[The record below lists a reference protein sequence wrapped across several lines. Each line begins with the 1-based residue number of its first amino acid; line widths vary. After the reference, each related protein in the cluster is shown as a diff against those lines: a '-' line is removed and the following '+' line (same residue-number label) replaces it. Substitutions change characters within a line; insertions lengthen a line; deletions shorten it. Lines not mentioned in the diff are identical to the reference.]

1 MNAKG
6 LLKKLSFIL
15 VFVIALVSYGCAK
28 TETDDIFRFE
38 ITEAEMEV
46 GEKIN
51 IGVIAGNVSEKAEVR
66 YYAEILK
73 TISKA
78 QTTQNDFANTYDPNI
93 EVVFNDLETLV
104 KFKWFTQFAKDEI
117 SAACKANKL
126 TGSKVN
132 NILEFL
138 QELIEFNVK
147 AIKDDKYDDAKECF
161 AQFIHRLINA
171 NNASATAGIEK
182 YNDYTVDYSKNAEKL
197 AAFVELYKQN
207 AEVEDKEQ
215 LSLQTF
221 ADSVVAAFNAVEFES
236 REEWVKTNSYVSVK
250 GAKEDANGVYQT
262 VNKEIDITAKK
273 EGRVRFNAEVVG
285 KEEYSDMI
293 YITIVSVKVA
303 SVNIKTDGLTKDKN
317 GNYQLPYG
325 SSGQF
330 EIEVLPNDAVYS
342 VNWLSSDTSIVN
354 IVSNGKYKA
363 VASGNDND
371 ASVVITAVVT
381 TKDGNVIEAKLNL
394 VMVKPAA

>member
-15 VFVIALVSYGCAK
+15 VFVTALVSYGCAK
-28 TETDDIFRFE
+28 TETDEIFRFE

-46 GEKIN
+46 GEEIN
-51 IGVIAGNVSEKAEVR
+51 IGVIAGNVSEKEEVR

-78 QTTQNDFANTYDPNI
+78 QTTQDDFANTYDPNI

-117 SAACKANKL
+117 SAACKANNL

-138 QELIEFNVK
+138 QELSEFNVK

-182 YNDYTVDYSKNAEKL
+182 YNDYTVDFSKNAEKL
-197 AAFVELYKQN
+197 NAFIELYKQN
-207 AEVEDKEQ
+207 TEVEEKDQ

-221 ADSVVAAFNAVEFES
+221 ADSVVAAFNAIEFES
-236 REEWVKTNSYVSVK
+236 REEWVKTNSYVTITGSK
-250 GAKEDANGVYQT
+250 KDANGVYQT
-262 VNKEIDITAKK
+262 VDKEIYIIAEK
-273 EGRVRFNAEVVG
+273 EGKVRFNAEVVG

-303 SVNIKTDGLTKDKN
+303 SVTIKTDGLTQDKN
-317 GNYQLPYG
+317 GNYQLAYG
-325 SSGQF
+325 SEGKF
-330 EIEVLPNDAVYS
+330 EVKVLPKDAVYT
-342 VNWLSSDTSIVN
+342 VKWKSSNTNIIN
-354 IVSNGKYKA
+354 IVSSGSYA
-363 VASGNDND
+363 TVASGEDV
-371 ASVVITAVVT
+371 SVVITAIVT

-394 VMVKPAA
+394 VMVNPAA